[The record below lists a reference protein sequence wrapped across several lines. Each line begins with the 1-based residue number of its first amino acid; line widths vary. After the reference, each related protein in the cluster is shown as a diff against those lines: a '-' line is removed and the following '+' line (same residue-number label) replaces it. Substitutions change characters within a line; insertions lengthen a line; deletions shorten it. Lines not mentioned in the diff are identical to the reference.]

1 MLLCAPL
8 MACVSGSSGTI
19 PPPSGDDDQPPPDD
33 GISGE
38 ISTNTTWSGAVRITG
53 GVTIDTGVTVTVA
66 PGATIS
72 TSGTAAYIT
81 VNGILDASGG
91 TKAAPITI
99 GGGGGVNI
107 DAGGSATYSYVDHEG
122 GGVHLQGTAMFTA
135 TDSKLANANGG
146 DFLTMGGGTIN
157 VTYSTLGESSG
168 ATSTH
173 CNLHFN
179 MGTGNNIVIQHSNIG
194 GAPFGVMFYGG
205 DLADLTFNNWMGNQV
220 DVDSNGYTV
229 SGDFSNSYFE
239 KGAPVQGTGN
249 TFTLTNIST
258 TVMVTDAGPR

>member
-1 MLLCAPL
+1 
-8 MACVSGSSGTI
+8 MACVSGTSGTI
-19 PPPSGDDDQPPPDD
+19 PTPTGDDAPPVDD
-33 GISGE
+33 GIHGE
-38 ISTNTTWSGAVRITG
+38 IATNTTWSGTVRITG

-66 PGATIS
+66 PGTSIS

-99 GGGGGVNI
+99 GGGGGVTI
-107 DAGGSATYSYVDHEG
+107 SAGGSATYSYVDHEG
-122 GGVHLQGTAMFTA
+122 GGVHTIGTATFTA
-135 TDSKLANANGG
+135 TDSKLSNANGG
-146 DFLTMGGGTIN
+146 DFLTMAGGTIN
-157 VTYSTLGESSG
+157 VTYSTLGETTG

-173 CNLHFN
+173 CNLHFDS
-179 MGTGNNIVIQHSNIG
+179 GTGNNIVIQHSNIG

-205 DLADLTFNNWMGNQV
+205 DLADLTFNNWMGNSV

-229 SGDFSNSYFE
+229 SGDFSNSYFAL
-239 KGAPVQGTGN
+239 GAPVQGTGN

-258 TVMVTDAGPR
+258 TVMVTPAGPR